1 MCMAVESV
9 SFGIGGMPPK
19 FNNSVTGASSAKV
32 QEQQA
37 DSVEISSKK
46 DKKEVSRGK
55 KLAVF
60 AGALLLAGGLG
71 ALTHKFITTRPS
83 HVKKQ
88 MADTLGRPLTTD
100 EIAKIEKKCRK
111 NYTGWDFL
119 DDILTGLIF
128 I

>member
-1 MCMAVESV
+1 MVVENNVAISSKQV
-9 SFGIGGMPPK
+9 VAGKPTANNNAIKTAPMP
-19 FNNSVTGASSAKV
+19 
-32 QEQQA
+32 Q

-46 DKKEVSRGK
+46 KKEVSKGK
-55 KLAVF
+55 TLLAF

-88 MADTLGRPLTTD
+88 MADTLGRSLTND
-100 EIAKIEKKCRK
+100 EIAKIDKKCK
-111 NYTGWDFL
+111 KTYTGWDFF
-119 DDILTGLIF
+119 DDIITGLIF

>member
-1 MCMAVESV
+1 MAIENV
-9 SFGIGGMPPK
+9 SFRAGSMLPK
-19 FNNSVTGASSAKV
+19 VNNSKTDMKTGKV

-37 DSVEISSKK
+37 DSAEISSKK
-46 DKKEVSRGK
+46 EKKEVSKAKRW
-55 KLAVF
+55 AVF

-88 MADTLGRPLTTD
+88 MADTLGRPLTAD
-100 EIAKIEKKCRK
+100 EIAKVEKKCKK

>member
-1 MCMAVESV
+1 MVVENNVVV
-9 SFGIGGMPPK
+9 SSKNIVAGKPVANHNAIKTAPLPP
-19 FNNSVTGASSAKV
+19 
-32 QEQQA
+32 

-46 DKKEVSRGK
+46 EKKEVSKGK
-55 KLAVF
+55 KLAVI

-88 MADTLGRPLTTD
+88 MADTLGRSLTKD
-100 EIAKIEKKCRK
+100 EIAKIDKKCK
-111 NYTGWDFL
+111 TTYTGWDFL